1 MGNCIAAMCRC
12 AVFRVLGTL
21 LLVFAAGCEM
31 AKDGD
36 SLTPDANADE
46 ANWKLIEAYTELDT
60 AWHQRDAEINRSDA
74 SGDEKDRRRKEERG
88 EHPDIVLAVVA
99 AKSIIDS
106 DGERA
111 REAAR
116 FLVEHTAGLSPTAES
131 DIAFGNAALARL
143 IGPDWSVVEAY
154 HDAMQAWQDDREA
167 RREAAEAAAAERAA
181 AEPAE
186 GQVRTAVTAAFAFV
200 PPPNA
205 LEATAAA
212 QAIMG
217 ADHEKARDAAEFL
230 VEHGMRNPQA
240 LIEAARWL
248 TANASDFAGWPD
260 LLMRLAS
267 AAPVGGSGIMD
278 DFLTE
283 MATDADDP
291 VVRATARYFA
301 ANALADGVNDPSA
314 TAADRE
320 SGRQQALAM
329 AMGMSEGVEDEEF
342 VKKATVDG
350 EEVARTMAQAEASLV
365 HGIRHTL
372 LGSTVA
378 NETAQR
384 LDGTE
389 DNLSSYAGKVVLMDF
404 WATWCGPCIAA
415 LPSMRDLAEAH
426 PGDRFEILGI
436 SVDAEL
442 ETVTDF
448 MEDEPM
454 PWAHWHVGVGSEL
467 GLSWNIAGYPTLR
480 RRRCRRCDPFPRAR
494 PRRCHQGHRGD
505 PWRRAN
511 ADVGVGLVAALMLF
525 LENTGRN

>member
-1 MGNCIAAMCRC
+1 MGNCIAAMGRC
-12 AVFRVLGTL
+12 AVFRALGTL

-36 SLTPDANADE
+36 GLTPDANADE

-99 AKSIIDS
+99 AKSIID
-106 DGERA
+106 GEGDRA
-111 REAAR
+111 VEAAR
-116 FLVEHTAGLSPTAES
+116 FLVEHPTGLSPTAES

-154 HDAMQAWQDDREA
+154 HDAMQAWQDDDAA
-167 RREAAEAAAAERAA
+167 RREAFRERAENSASQEGDAQAIAPTAAA
-181 AEPAE
+181 
-186 GQVRTAVTAAFAFV
+186 FV
-200 PPPNA
+200 FVSPPDA

-212 QAIMG
+212 QAILDAG
-217 ADHEKARDAAEFL
+217 PDHEKSRDAAEFL

-240 LIEAARWL
+240 LIGAARWL
-248 TANASDFAGWPD
+248 TANAADFAGWPD
-260 LLMRLAS
+260 VLMRLAS
-267 AAPVGGSGIMD
+267 AAPVGGSRVFD

-283 MATDADDP
+283 VASEADDP

-301 ANALADGVNDPSA
+301 ANALAAGVNNPS
-314 TAADRE
+314 TNAADRE
-320 SGRQQALAM
+320 ASRQHALAM
-329 AMGMSEGVEDEEF
+329 AMGMSAGVEGEEF
-342 VKKATVDG
+342 VKKVSVGG
-350 EEVARTMAQAEASLV
+350 EQVARTMAQAEAALV
-365 HGIRHTL
+365 HGLRHTL

-378 NETAQR
+378 DERAQR

-389 DNLSSYAGKVVLMDF
+389 DNLSAYAGRIVLMDF

-415 LPSMRDLAEAH
+415 LPKMRDLSGAH
-426 PGDRFEILGI
+426 PEERFEILGI

-454 PWAHWHVGVGSEL
+454 PWAHWHIGVGSDL
-467 GLSWNIAGYPTLR
+467 GLSWNITGYPTYVVVDAGGVIR
-480 RRRCRRCDPFPRAR
+480 SR
-494 PRRCHQGHRGD
+494 GHD
-505 PWRRAN
+505 L
-511 ADVGVGLVAALMLF
+511 DAAIKVIEETLD
-525 LENTGRN
+525 EPSPT

>member
-1 MGNCIAAMCRC
+1 MGNCFAAMCRC
-12 AVFRVLGTL
+12 AAFRVLGTL

-99 AKSIIDS
+99 ARSIIDS

-111 REAAR
+111 MEAAR
-116 FLVEHTAGLSPTAES
+116 FLVEHPAGLSPTAES

-143 IGPDWSVVEAY
+143 IGPDWSVVEAF
-154 HDAMQAWQDDREA
+154 HDAMQAWRDDDAA
-167 RREAAEAAAAERAA
+167 RREEFRAQSEAVEDEAEDGER
-181 AEPAE
+181 
-186 GQVRTAVTAAFAFV
+186 QAVTASFALV
-200 PPPNA
+200 APPDG
-205 LEATAAA
+205 LEASAAA
-212 QAIMG
+212 MAILDAG

-240 LIEAARWL
+240 LIRAARWL
-248 TANASDFAGWPD
+248 RANAADFDDWPD
-260 LLMRLAS
+260 VIMNLAR
-267 AAPVGGSGIMD
+267 ARPVDGSRPFD
-278 DFLTE
+278 EFLTE
-283 MATDADDP
+283 LTTESEDP

-301 ANALADGVNDPSA
+301 ASGLADGVNNPAMAD
-314 TAADRE
+314 ADRE
-320 SGRQQALAM
+320 ADRQRALAL
-329 AMGMSEGVEDEEF
+329 ARGLSEGVEDEEF
-342 VKKATVDG
+342 VKKASVNG
-350 EEVARTMAQAEASLV
+350 EPVARTLAQAEAALL

-372 LGSTVA
+372 VGSTVA

-389 DNLSSYAGKVVLMDF
+389 GNLSAYAGKVVLMDF

-415 LPSMRDLAEAH
+415 LPTMRDLAEAH
-426 PGDRFEILGI
+426 PGERFEILGI

-454 PWAHWHVGVGSEL
+454 PWSHWHVGVGSEL
-467 GLSWNIAGYPTLR
+467 GLSWNIAGYPTYVVVDADGVIR
-480 RRRCRRCDPFPRAR
+480 SR
-494 PRRCHQGHRGD
+494 GHDLDAAIEVIEETLGD
-505 PWRRAN
+505 EP
-511 ADVGVGLVAALMLF
+511 
-525 LENTGRN
+525 TPT